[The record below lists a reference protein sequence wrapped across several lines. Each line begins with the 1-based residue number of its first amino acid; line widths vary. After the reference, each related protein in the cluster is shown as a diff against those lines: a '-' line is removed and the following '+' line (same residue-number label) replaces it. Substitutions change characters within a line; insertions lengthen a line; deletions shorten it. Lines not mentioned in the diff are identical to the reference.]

1 MNYWDRTFRR
11 STSSKNFIPEIDG
24 LRFLAIL
31 TVVIF
36 HFHFLLLKNLDGQVL
51 LDVNTAGITSSG
63 WWVSRLDLG
72 VKLFFAISGFILS
85 LPFFNQYWFD
95 GKKVDLKS
103 YFIRR
108 LTRLE
113 PPFLVAVTGFLV
125 VHLSVLGASFAE
137 IFPNYL
143 ATIFYVHTSIFNE
156 YSVINPVTWSLETE
170 VQFYILIPFLA
181 AWALRPKSSKFKAIA
196 IGLFLF
202 FGSIYLRGLYLTQ
215 NTYGMMA
222 NISGFLSHFIIGIF
236 FAYLYLTQKEWL
248 GKKNFSWDIVGLIS
262 LFGLFFWYKPQ
273 DSFIGQVFFNTSIFL
288 LLISAFKSW
297 SLNWFLT
304 RQWVYLIGGM
314 CYTIYLLHLPF
325 FGLVAQFVQKN
336 TAANTF
342 SGNFWIYFFPAVF
355 TLLIISSG
363 FYLLIEKPCME
374 RDWHIKLLN
383 KMSFVKSKKIKA

>member
-1 MNYWDRTFRR
+1 MNFWDRAFRR

-36 HFHFLLLKNLDGQVL
+36 HFHFLLLKNLDGKVL
-51 LDVNTAGITSSG
+51 IDVQSSGITTSG

-85 LPFFNQYWFD
+85 IPFFNQCWFD
-95 GKKVDLKS
+95 GKKVDLKN

-156 YSVINPVTWSLETE
+156 YSVIIPVTWSLETE

-181 AWALRPKSSKFKAIA
+181 SWALKSQSSKINAIV
-196 IGLFLF
+196 IGSFIF
-202 FGSIYLRGLYLTQ
+202 FGSIYLRGLYLTE

-222 NISGFLSHFIIGIF
+222 NISGFMSHFMVGIF
-236 FAYLYLTQKEWL
+236 FAYLYLTQKVWL
-248 GKKNFSWDIVGLIS
+248 AKKIFFWDIIGLIS

-273 DSFIGQVFFNTSIFL
+273 DSFIGQVFFNMSIFF

-304 RQWVYLIGGM
+304 KQWVYLIGGM

-325 FGLVAQFVQKN
+325 FGLVAQFAQKN
-336 TAANTF
+336 VVANSF
-342 SGNFWIYFFPAVF
+342 SQNFWIFFFPVISI
-355 TLLIISSG
+355 LLIISAG
-363 FYLLIEKPCME
+363 FYLLVEKPCME
-374 RDWHIKLLN
+374 RDWYIKLLN
-383 KMSFVKSKKIKA
+383 KINLINPRKTKA

>member
-1 MNYWDRTFRR
+1 MNYWDKTFRR
-11 STSSKNFIPEIDG
+11 STSEKNFIPEIDG

-31 TVVIF
+31 TVVVF
-36 HFHFLLLKNLDGQVL
+36 HFHFLLLKYLDGQVL
-51 LDVNTAGITSSG
+51 IDVQSEGISSSG

-85 LPFFNQYWFD
+85 IPFFNQYWFN
-95 GKKVDLKS
+95 GKKVDLKN

-125 VHLSVLGASFAE
+125 VHLSVLGASFVE
-137 IFPNYL
+137 IVPNYL
-143 ATIFYVHTSIFNE
+143 ATIFYVHTAIFNE
-156 YSVINPVTWSLETE
+156 YSIILPVTWSLETE

-181 AWALRPKSSKFKAIA
+181 SWVLKSHSSKIKAIV

-202 FGSIYLRGLYLTQ
+202 FGSIYLREIYLTE
-215 NTYGMMA
+215 NTFGMMA
-222 NISGFLSHFIIGIF
+222 NISGFLSHFMVGIF
-236 FAYLYLTQKEWL
+236 FSYFYLTQKVWL
-248 GKKNFSWDIVGLIS
+248 GRKNFFWDIIGLIS

-273 DSFIGQVFFNTSIFL
+273 ASFIGQVFFNTSILF

-325 FGLVAQFVQKN
+325 FGLVAQFAQKN
-336 TAANTF
+336 IAANTF
-342 SGNFWIYFFPAVF
+342 SQNFWIYLFPAVS
-355 TLLIISSG
+355 TLLLISAG
-363 FYLLIEKPCME
+363 FYLLVEKPCME
-374 RDWHIKLLN
+374 RDWYLKLLN
-383 KMSFVKSKKIKA
+383 KIKRLTPIKTKA